1 MQLHVHNAKAE
12 GEIKGK
18 ETLGSM
24 RPASTAEHSAVQCL
38 CLPSRLF
45 VGRSFLGVHY
55 TLLHPLSVSKLRTR
69 ILLFLALGP
78 FPLSCQPACCF
89 HPFLSVSLHASALRL
104 RLRRDWFRP
113 SGLHPYVRTSVASG
127 PSGHGSAESNS
138 HPLLYSSR
146 GGNRIIIVINRS
158 RERREEERK
167 SRPVAKKEATS
178 RGTTS
183 NRYCSSNAIP
193 GMLLLLFLSASL
205 TDAMQY
211 KLETK

>member
-1 MQLHVHNAKAE
+1 
-12 GEIKGK
+12 
-18 ETLGSM
+18 M

-45 VGRSFLGVHY
+45 VGRSFLGEWVHY
-55 TLLHPLSVSKLRTR
+55 TLLHPLSVSRLRAR

-113 SGLHPYVRTSVASG
+113 SGLHPYVPTSVASG

-138 HPLLYSSR
+138 HPLLYFTR

-158 RERREEERK
+158 REEERK

-178 RGTTS
+178 RGT

-205 TDAMQY
+205 TDAMQ
-211 KLETK
+211 